1 MVASA
6 DVRVLYLV
14 AVAVHEPA
22 FRYFGLDEGNGCFW
36 ALCITNEDG
45 NARHLGAVAVAA
57 GSVRE
62 VEGAAI
68 YPRDFSVAGRVVALT
83 ASDGHF
89 FFVHE
94 SLFFVLVSPC

>member
-1 MVASA
+1 MN
-6 DVRVLYLV
+6 LV

-22 FRYFGLDEGNGCFW
+22 FLDFGLDEGDGCFW
-36 ALCITNEDG
+36 ALCITNEAA
-45 NARHLGAVAVAA
+45 NARHLGAVALGA

-68 YPRDFSVAGRVVALT
+68 YPRDFSVAGRVGALT
-83 ASDGHF
+83 ASDGHL

-94 SLFFVLVSPC
+94 S